1 MWLLIV
7 GGSLLSLM
15 NDIHYAQCPLPLPTS
30 IVVFVFAV
38 PVPVPVPMRVRG
50 DRRAGYVGLLVTR
63 RTTLGWSGSNCTQL
77 LVQRALHC
85 LHQGAVCK
93 LHWAL
98 TGIGEGRGPM
108 LCLLRYVWQHE
119 PKEPTSSW
127 PGICWLLNQAQV
139 CIWQIRASAC
149 CWVICTESQLPSVD
163 HQLPAYGVNPGS
175 LIANDCHSHA
185 CRVA

>member
-1 MWLLIV
+1 MHAPWACYMPLRALYNPNPKPPMWPLIV

-15 NDIHYAQCPLPLPTS
+15 NDIHYAQCSLPLPTS

-98 TGIGEGRGPM
+98 TGIDEGP
-108 LCLLRYVWQHE
+108 C
-119 PKEPTSSW
+119 
-127 PGICWLLNQAQV
+127 C
-139 CIWQIRASAC
+139 AC
-149 CWVICTESQLPSVD
+149 CVTYGNMNQKN
-163 HQLPAYGVNPGS
+163 QPAAG
-175 LIANDCHSHA
+175 
-185 CRVA
+185 RVSAGC